1 MIEINLLPGKK
12 KKAAGGG
19 AGFKLAL
26 PDFRGLLAS
35 IKNPWLLA
43 ASAASL
49 IVVGGG
55 LLWFITQSTRMRVAQ
70 NRRIEVR
77 IEKRRFDAVIAQKRQ
92 SERIRDS
99 LVAEIGIIRGID
111 ADRYIWPHMLD
122 QITKALPP
130 YTWLTSIA
138 VAGGSN
144 VAPGSPGATA
154 AGGAVDSVGFPI
166 VRAWITGST
175 VDIQAYTTF
184 LRQLAASPWLTDV
197 TPATSSTIIEAD
209 RPVTAFN
216 IAVRYRVADSVYIR
230 TIPLTQ
236 SVR

>member
-1 MIEINLLPGKK
+1 VQ
-12 KKAAGGG
+12 A
-19 AGFKLAL
+19 
-26 PDFRGLLAS
+26 
-35 IKNPWLLA
+35 
-43 ASAASL
+43 
-49 IVVGGG
+49 
-55 LLWFITQSTRMRVAQ
+55 
-70 NRRIEVR
+70 
-77 IEKRRFDAVIAQKRQ
+77 EKRRFDAVIAQKRQ

-154 AGGAVDSVGFPI
+154 AGGAVDSVGVPI

-230 TIPLTQ
+230 TVPFTQ
-236 SVR
+236 PVR

>member
-55 LLWFITQSTRMRVAQ
+55 LLWFITQSTRLRVAQ
-70 NRRIEVR
+70 NRRIEVQA
-77 IEKRRFDAVIAQKRQ
+77 EKRRFDAVIAQKRQ

-99 LVAEIGIIRGID
+99 LAAEINIIRGID
-111 ADRYIWPHMLD
+111 ADRYVWPHILD
-122 QITKALPP
+122 QVTKALPP
-130 YTWLTSIA
+130 YTWLTGVSA
-138 VAGGSN
+138 QGVGTGQAGAAPPQGAGNAPVAG
-144 VAPGSPGATA
+144 ATDSS
-154 AGGAVDSVGFPI
+154 GTPAVRV
-166 VRAWITGST
+166 WLTGVT

-184 LRQLAASPWLTDV
+184 
-197 TPATSSTIIEAD
+197 
-209 RPVTAFN
+209 
-216 IAVRYRVADSVYIR
+216 
-230 TIPLTQ
+230 
-236 SVR
+236 